1 MESGLP
7 ARYALRMSDS
17 SFMDHVPSH
26 EREKRRKRLRSFEEY
41 EHSREN
47 VKGPQE
53 MAKEMQRSEK
63 LAELNFAMESEPKT
77 HENVKKQVEKD
88 IAEKGIEHILEHAPS
103 AESKKALEKGKF
115 IVQVSSHPK
124 THEDAL
130 VAVPEGNVQ
139 EKLPIKPSF
148 SDKYVSQFLGK
159 AS

>member
-1 MESGLP
+1 MESIP
-7 ARYALRMSDS
+7 MARYDLPMSDS
-17 SFMDHVPSH
+17 SFMDHLSSH
-26 EREKRRKRLRSFEEY
+26 EAQKVRKRMRSPEAYEKLRE
-41 EHSREN
+41 R
-47 VKGPQE
+47 VKGPE
-53 MAKEMQRSEK
+53 DLEKEMQRSEK

-88 IAEKGIEHILEHAPS
+88 IAEKGVEHVLEAHPS
-103 AESKKALEKGKF
+103 ADARHSLEQGKF